1 MKKLHDLEVIERN
14 DTILEVEITSQTAD
28 VSWLK
33 DGISLTPLS
42 DKIEFIKEGPIRKLL
57 IRSTSI
63 QDEGEYTCTLL
74 DQECVAELT
83 VVGKFCII

>member
-1 MKKLHDLEVIERN
+1 M
-14 DTILEVEITSQTAD
+14 EITSQTAD

-33 DGISLTPLS
+33 DGIEIEPLS

-63 QDEGEYTCTLL
+63 QDEGEYTCTLV
-74 DQECVAELT
+74 DQKCTAELI
-83 VVGKFCII
+83 VVGRFYFECTF